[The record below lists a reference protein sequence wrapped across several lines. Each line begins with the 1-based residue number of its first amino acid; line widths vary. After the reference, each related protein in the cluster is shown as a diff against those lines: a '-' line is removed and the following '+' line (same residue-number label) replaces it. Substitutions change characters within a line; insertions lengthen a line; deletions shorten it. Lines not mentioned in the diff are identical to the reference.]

1 MSFIVLI
8 LDLYHCESFGTV
20 APTILHTSPEM
31 NHPATI
37 GTIHVSLAKI
47 DPIFTT
53 APTPMLGWNTVS
65 SLDVVCSPLNRDPY
79 MKRARGGNNRNWT
92 FFTAL
97 STTDFPMFL

>member
-1 MSFIVLI
+1 
-8 LDLYHCESFGTV
+8 
-20 APTILHTSPEM
+20 
-31 NHPATI
+31 
-37 GTIHVSLAKI
+37 
-47 DPIFTT
+47 
-53 APTPMLGWNTVS
+53 MLGWNTVS